1 MFRSLHPFGAFLTH
15 FTPGTFNFH
24 MRVLQTTK
32 KHGGQTTDTF
42 RRVLEIGF
50 WEPLHP
56 RIINMEP
63 QNEENWKMIV
73 LFQGGS
79 FRFLVGFPG
88 VYYLN
93 PATSPSHVYFLL
105 CFPPQS
111 RDGQKWQ
118 NAMRQKLQLGRL
130 QWDIVHVKII
140 NWPCWVA
147 EKIYNILWCWCI
159 VLKSIFWD
167 TSRKRSTATHFQVLV
182 RVRNDSN

>member
-1 MFRSLHPFGAFLTH
+1 MTLKLLIFEFDFLFIPLLLFLPTSHQGLSIFIWGFCKPPKKTGGKPPTLLGA
-15 FTPGTFNFH
+15 
-24 MRVLQTTK
+24 
-32 KHGGQTTDTF
+32 
-42 RRVLEIGF
+42 
-50 WEPLHP
+50 LHP

-118 NAMRQKLQLGRL
+118 NAMLQKLQLGRL
-130 QWDIVHVKII
+130 QWDMFMLKII
-140 NWPCWVA
+140 NWRCWVA
-147 EKIYNILWCWCI
+147 EKIYNILWCI

-167 TSRKRSTATHFQVLV
+167 TSRKLSTATHFQVLV